1 MDSGP
6 SARELLWNPRS
17 LQGYSSPSLSAL
29 YPSVGL
35 PKAVVSLE
43 PPWVNV
49 LREDTVTLNCQG
61 AQSPGDSS
69 TQWFLN
75 GTAIPTQAQ
84 PRYSFKAKTNDSGDY
99 RCQTAQAS
107 LSDPVHLDVTSGQWR
122 VWGGLGGSGRAR
134 VWNLLMG

>member
-6 SARELLWNPRS
+6 SAWELLWNPRS
-17 LQGYSSPSLSAL
+17 APPRLFITIPFCSLPSAD
-29 YPSVGL
+29 L
-35 PKAVVSLE
+35 PKAVLSLE

-84 PRYSFKAKTNDSGDY
+84 PSYSFKANSNDSGDY
-99 RCQTAQAS
+99 RCQTGQAS
-107 LSDPVHLDVTSGQWR
+107 LSDPVHLDVISGQE
-122 VWGGLGGSGRAR
+122 GRR
-134 VWNLLMG
+134 GREGVNLLTG